1 MLIDDSAKLEEDD
14 EDIFEELERQQ
25 KEDEWTAFKEKLDL
39 TNWIEDIVLG
49 RFQN

>member
-25 KEDEWTAFKEKLDL
+25 KEDDGRHLKKVDL
-39 TNWIEDIVLG
+39 TN
-49 RFQN
+49 